1 MARKRSA
8 GLTDGELRLMD
19 VLWELGAGTVSE
31 VVEALPKSLPLHYS
45 TVLTTLRILETK
57 GYLKHVKE
65 GRAFIYKPVVDKD
78 QARDGA
84 VTHLLRRFFEG
95 SPELLVLNLVQGKKI
110 RAEEFNRIQ
119 KRIADAQAAKA
130 PGEKHQRKG

>member
-1 MARKRSA
+1 MARKKSA

-19 VLWELGAGTVSE
+19 ILWERGACTVSD
-31 VVEALPKSLPLHYS
+31 VVDAMPQSRPLHYS

-84 VTHLLRRFFEG
+84 VNHLLRRFFEG
-95 SPELLVLNLVQGKKI
+95 SPELLVLSLVQRKKI
-110 RAEEFNRIQ
+110 DAGEFGRIQERIARAEKKEK
-119 KRIADAQAAKA
+119 KR
-130 PGEKHQRKG
+130 

>member
-1 MARKRSA
+1 MARKKSA

-19 VLWELGAGTVSE
+19 VLWEKGAATVSD
-31 VVEALPKSLPLHYS
+31 VAEALPPLHYS
-45 TVLTTLRILETK
+45 TVLTTLRILEQK
-57 GYLKHVKE
+57 GYLKHAKE

-84 VTHLLRRFFEG
+84 VNHLLRRFFDG

-110 RAEEFNRIQ
+110 HPAEFSRIQ
-119 KRIADAQAAKA
+119 KRIAEAK
-130 PGEKHQRKG
+130 EVKKR

>member
-1 MARKRSA
+1 MARKKSL

-19 VLWELGAGTVSE
+19 VIWERGAATVSE
-31 VVEALPKSLPLHYS
+31 VVEALPPSLPLHYS

-84 VTHLLRRFFEG
+84 LNHLLRRFFEG
-95 SPELLVLNLVQGKKI
+95 SPELLVLSLVRGKKI
-110 RAEEFNRIQ
+110 DAQEFNRIQ
-119 KRIADAQAAKA
+119 KRIAEAETTREVK
-130 PGEKHQRKG
+130 KR